1 MPFAAPFA
9 APVEEPGDAVRDRVV
24 MEVGHAEEA
33 FRDARYVAH
42 EDAPADGLSPP
53 AGGEEGGIGVSPEN
67 TK

>member
-1 MPFAAPFA
+1 
-9 APVEEPGDAVRDRVV
+9 

-67 TK
+67 KKLG